1 MGLLC
6 PWASP
11 GKNTGVGRHFLLQGM
26 FATQGSNPHLMS
38 PAVAGGFFTTSA
50 TWEALKNKLQGL
62 LTVINGEGLQRTD
75 STDMLLIF

>member
-1 MGLLC
+1 
-6 PWASP
+6 
-11 GKNTGVGRHFLLQGM
+11 
-26 FATQGSNPHLMS
+26 MS